1 MFKKC
6 ASMRTDI
13 EYRFGN
19 EIYRKNKQQLISS
32 DIKLKLRFDKR

>member
-6 ASMRTDI
+6 VSMRTDI
-13 EYRFGN
+13 DYRFDN

-32 DIKLKLRFDKR
+32 GIKLKLR